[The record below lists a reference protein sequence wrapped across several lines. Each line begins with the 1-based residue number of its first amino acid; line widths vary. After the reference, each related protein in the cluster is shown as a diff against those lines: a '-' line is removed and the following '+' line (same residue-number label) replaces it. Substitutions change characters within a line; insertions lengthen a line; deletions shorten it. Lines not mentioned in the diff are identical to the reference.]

1 MIVKVKEPVPAEFNL
16 LREHQLLFTY
26 LHLAADEALTRCLIA
41 RKVQAVAYETVQ
53 LPNRS
58 LPLLTP
64 MSEVAGRMSVQ
75 VGAHYLQRNE
85 GGYGV
90 LLGGVPGV
98 EPAKVV
104 VIGGGVVGTNAAQI
118 ALGMGAQVSIV
129 DLNVD
134 RLRQLELLLHG
145 RLTTLVSNRTTI
157 GDAVA
162 EADLVIGGVL
172 LPGARAPKLV
182 TRAMIE
188 RMRTGSV
195 VVDVAIDQG
204 GCIETAK
211 PTTHSKPTYE
221 VSGVTHYC
229 VTNMPGAVPRTSTIA
244 LSNVTLPYALAL
256 ADNGLVAAAAC
267 GPGAGARNQRAEW
280 TYCVS
285 GGGRRLRSAILTLA
299 IGCLSRGLV
308 GSLVVQACG
317 SRGMQS
323 EESLTTTVTTFID
336 DLTTERGFSVNTVAA
351 YRNDLSQFADYLS
364 SPPAEDQL
372 APLETWNGLTSDH
385 LGRYLSYMYG
395 RQYAASTVA
404 RKTAALKSFCHYLT
418 NTGVLREDPSHSL
431 ASPRVDRYVPRAISE
446 HEVGLLLAE
455 PRQAATS
462 RRPDALARSCDDRDA
477 LFIRDARQ
485 RAGGTGYR
493 RCRFSRKPGC
503 LSGQG
508 GPPSTGALAGAG
520 TRSDR

>member
-1 MIVKVKEPVPAEFNL
+1 VSTTPGGVGELTAHGHRVLVEAGAGEGSGFSDKAYASAGAEIVPSHAGVFAESDMIVKVKEPVPAEYNL
-16 LREHQLLFTY
+16 LRENQLLFTY
-26 LHLAADEALTRCLIA
+26 LHLAADESLTRCLMD

-98 EPAKVV
+98 EAARVV
-104 VIGGGVVGTNAAQI
+104 VIGGGTVGTNAAQI

-134 RLRQLELLLHG
+134 RLRQLELQLHG
-145 RLTTLVSNRTTI
+145 RLTTLASNRTTI
-157 GDAVA
+157 GEAVA

-182 TRAMIE
+182 STSMIE

-221 VSGVTHYC
+221 VSGVIHYC

-256 ADNGLVAAAAC
+256 ADKGLVAAA
-267 GPGAGARNQRAEW
+267 E
-280 TYCVS
+280 
-285 GGGRRLRSAILTLA
+285 
-299 IGCLSRGLV
+299 
-308 GSLVVQACG
+308 
-317 SRGMQS
+317 
-323 EESLTTTVTTFID
+323 
-336 DLTTERGFSVNTVAA
+336 
-351 YRNDLSQFADYLS
+351 
-364 SPPAEDQL
+364 
-372 APLETWNGLTSDH
+372 
-385 LGRYLSYMYG
+385 
-395 RQYAASTVA
+395 
-404 RKTAALKSFCHYLT
+404 
-418 NTGVLREDPSHSL
+418 EDP
-431 ASPRVDRYVPRAISE
+431 
-446 HEVGLLLAE
+446 
-455 PRQAATS
+455 
-462 RRPDALARSCDDRDA
+462 ALALGINVLNGHIVYQAVAEAFDLPYSPWQSVA
-477 LFIRDARQ
+477 
-485 RAGGTGYR
+485 
-493 RCRFSRKPGC
+493 
-503 LSGQG
+503 
-508 GPPSTGALAGAG
+508 
-520 TRSDR
+520 